1 MRPITF
7 NGFRRTNGAVG
18 IRNHVAII
26 PVDGLA
32 NLAAKHVAHIAHG
45 SEAFVHPFGE
55 LQFGLDLELTFKT
68 VIGIGSNP
76 NVAAAVVI
84 GQEPEWTKIVAQ
96 GIAETGKP
104 VAYFTI
110 ERYGDLATIE
120 KATRKA
126 IEFIQY
132 SSELQ
137 REETPIS
144 ELVISI
150 KCSESDPTS
159 GHGSN
164 PTLGKTVEMLL
175 DMGTTIIFGETTE
188 LTGAEHTIASRFKNQ
203 IEQEKFW
210 QVYNEYIGFLKSQHA
225 HLLGSQPT
233 QGNIRGGLTTIEEK
247 AWGNIQKIGQAM
259 IEGVLHTADS
269 PPGKGLWF
277 MNTSASAVEVATV
290 FAAAGATLQII
301 TTGQGNIVGNPV
313 TPVIK
318 MSANPLTVST
328 MSEHIDLDV
337 KETLYRTKTFEQCK
351 EMLMDLLIRTVNGR
365 LTKSEVLG
373 HRDFL
378 PPKLYRNP

>member
-1 MRPITF
+1 MRATTF
-7 NGFRRTNGAVG
+7 QGYRRANGTVG
-18 IRNHVAII
+18 TRNHVAII

-32 NLAAKHVAHIAHG
+32 NLAAKHVAQIAHG

-55 LQFGLDLELTFKT
+55 LQFGKDLDLTFKT

-84 GQEPEWTKIVAQ
+84 GIEPNWTERVVQ
-96 GIAETGKP
+96 GIAQTGKP
-104 VAYFTI
+104 VASFKI
-110 ERYGDLATIE
+110 ERYGDLSTIE
-120 KATRKA
+120 RATRKA
-126 IEFIQY
+126 IEFVQY

-137 REETPIS
+137 RETIPLS
-144 ELVISI
+144 ELVIGI

-159 GHGSN
+159 GHGAN
-164 PTLGKTVEMLL
+164 PTLGKTVELL
-175 DMGTTIIFGETTE
+175 LEMGTTIIFGETCE
-188 LTGAEHTIASRFKNQ
+188 LTGAEQNIASRFKNKM
-203 IEQEKFW
+203 EQDKFW
-210 QVYNEYIGFLKSQHA
+210 QVYHEYTQFIESQHA
-225 HLLGSQPT
+225 NLLGSQPT
-233 QGNIRGGLTTIEEK
+233 QGNIRGGITTIEEK

-259 IEGVLHTADS
+259 VEGVLDTADS

-277 MNTSASAVEVATV
+277 MNTSSSAVEVATV
-290 FAAAGATLQII
+290 FAAAGASLQII
-301 TTGQGNIVGNPV
+301 TTGQGNIVGSPV

-337 KETLYRTKTFEQCK
+337 KETLYRTKTFEQAR
-351 EMLMDLLIRTVNGR
+351 EMLMDVVIRTVNGR